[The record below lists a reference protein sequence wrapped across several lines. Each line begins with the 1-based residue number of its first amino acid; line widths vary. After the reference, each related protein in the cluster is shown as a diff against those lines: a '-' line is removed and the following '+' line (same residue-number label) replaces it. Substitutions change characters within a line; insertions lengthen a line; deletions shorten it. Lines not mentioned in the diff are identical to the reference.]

1 MDLNSVLW
9 DLRNTSGIRLLTW
22 SCFDDSRWES
32 LNALPHYEKSLS
44 CG

>member
-22 SCFDDSRWES
+22 SCFDSRWES